1 LQSEKEDFDM
11 KSRIGK
17 LMVAI
22 LAFMS
27 TGAVVPAFADETKRV
42 ADATAVIKELE
53 AMPEMKI
60 PPALFK
66 EAAGIA
72 IVPGVMKGGIIVAGR
87 FGTGILV
94 EREKSGT
101 WSPPVFISLGGGSLG
116 MQIGAESTD
125 FIMVFKTRRSLE
137 GMKTGKFTIGVD
149 ASVAAGPVGRTVE
162 AATDAL
168 MKAEILSYSR
178 TRGLFAGASMEGAV
192 LHIDPDANAAFYK
205 QKKVATADILSG
217 KVTTD
222 SKEVAQLH
230 EILTK
235 FASGK

>member
-1 LQSEKEDFDM
+1 LQREKEDLDM
-11 KSRIGK
+11 KSRFGK
-17 LMVAI
+17 LLVAI

-27 TGAVVPAFADETKRV
+27 TGAVVPAFANETKRV
-42 ADATAVIKELE
+42 AEATAVIKELV
-53 AMPEMKI
+53 AMPEMTV

-72 IVPGVMKGGIIVAGR
+72 IIPGVMKGGVIVGGR
-87 FGTGILV
+87 YGTGVLV
-94 EREKSGT
+94 EREKNGA
-101 WSPPVFISLGGGSLG
+101 WSPPIFVSLSGGSMGL
-116 MQIGAESTD
+116 QIGAESTD
-125 FIMVFKTRRSLE
+125 FILVFKNRRSIE
-137 GMKTGKFTIGVD
+137 GMKVGKFTIGVD

-178 TRGLFAGASMEGAV
+178 SRGLFAGVSMEGAA
-192 LHIDPDANAAFYK
+192 LHIDGEANAAFYK
-205 QKKVATADILSG
+205 QKKVSIADILSG
-217 KVTTD
+217 KVTSD

-235 FASGK
+235 FVSGK